1 MPCPTTPEVPS
12 SPDHPARTAH
22 DTPEPSGLD
31 DPLYPQAAAMLP
43 ADEAMP
49 VSFLQRRF
57 HIGYHRA
64 RRLKEA
70 IRGEAVHT
78 DESPAH
84 KE

>member
-1 MPCPTTPEVPS
+1 MPSPT
-12 SPDHPARTAH
+12 
-22 DTPEPSGLD
+22 TPEPSGFD

-64 RRLKEA
+64 
-70 IRGEAVHT
+70 
-78 DESPAH
+78 
-84 KE
+84 

>member
-1 MPCPTTPEVPS
+1 MPSPTTPVVPS
-12 SPDHPARTAH
+12 SPDHPAQTAH
-22 DTPEPSGLD
+22 DSPEPSGFD

-64 RRLKEA
+64 QRLKDA
-70 IRGEAVHT
+70 IRGTAADM
-78 DESPAH
+78 DESPVSR
-84 KE
+84 E